1 MLSSFSRISLYHH
14 NVNVPGVVTL
24 WAPNFGLDLIARG
37 FRDKKQGRKGMES
50 LIVAR
55 GAAMVLADWKKPLSD
70 KTLGLHDGLK
80 TILEMHDVR
89 FADKVPSLRIGTGT
103 LLQFLHFLDPVFEIV
118 REQHLALHR

>member
-50 LIVAR
+50 PIVAR

-70 KTLGLHDGLK
+70 KTLGL
-80 TILEMHDVR
+80 EMHDVR
-89 FADKVPSLRIGTGT
+89 FADEIPSLRIGTGT